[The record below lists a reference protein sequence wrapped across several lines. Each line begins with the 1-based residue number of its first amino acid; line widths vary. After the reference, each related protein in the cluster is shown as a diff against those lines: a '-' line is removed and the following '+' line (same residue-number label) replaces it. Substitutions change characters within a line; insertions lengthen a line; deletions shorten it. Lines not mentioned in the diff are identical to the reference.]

1 MIIAFIF
8 CIIGIVGFFNDIMW
22 LTYLGMGIA
31 IVDHILGIASGA
43 QKSLTTLW
51 IALLVSVLVSGSCN
65 SLLDA
70 VAICIWFENVI
81 CFSLGILLMLVFV
94 VANISKNKNNE

>member
-22 LTYLGMGIA
+22 LTYVGMGLA
-31 IVDHILGIASGA
+31 IVDHLLGVVSGA

-51 IALLVSVLVSGSCN
+51 IALFVSVLVSGACN

-70 VAICIWFENVI
+70 VAICICFENII
-81 CFSLGILLMLVFV
+81 CFSLGILLMLVYG
-94 VANISKNKNNE
+94 VANISKNKNDK